1 MSDIPP
7 LLELRSVSKLFGSTI
22 ALNDISLTIRAG
34 EVHCLLGDNG
44 AGKSTVIKILS
55 GVHGPDRGQ
64 MLMEGREAV
73 FTSPR
78 MARDR
83 GIATVFQDLAMAPL
97 MSVSRNFFLG
107 REPVKRRWPYL
118 SFDVARAADVTRQEM
133 IRLGIDVRDPNQ
145 LVGTL
150 SGGERQCVAIAR
162 ALYFGA
168 KVLILDEP
176 TSALGVHQAAK
187 VLRFIT
193 QAKSGGV
200 GVVFI
205 THNINHAYPVGDVFT
220 LLNRGRSL
228 GSFRKS
234 EISQAEILRAMS
246 GGAELEELHESPG
259 QLQTSR

>member
-1 MSDIPP
+1 MMAPP
-7 LLELRSVSKLFGSTI
+7 LLELRGVSKSFGSTV
-22 ALNDISLTIRAG
+22 ALRNISFAVHAG

-44 AGKSTVIKILS
+44 AGKSTLIKILS
-55 GVHGPDRGQ
+55 GVHQPDSGA
-64 MLMEGREAV
+64 LLVEGKEAW
-73 FTSPR
+73 FDTPR
-78 MARDR
+78 AARDR

-107 REPVKRRWPYL
+107 REPVKKRWPYL
-118 SFDVARAADVTRQEM
+118 SFDLDHAASVTRQEM
-133 IRLGIDVRDPNQ
+133 NRLGIDVRDPNQ

-176 TSALGVHQAAK
+176 TSALGVHQASK
-187 VLRFIT
+187 VLKFIE
-193 QAKSGGV
+193 QAKAGGV
-200 GVVFI
+200 GVIFI

-234 EISQAEILRAMS
+234 EITRDDVLVAMS
-246 GGAELEELHESPG
+246 GGEPIAESEPNPEG
-259 QLQTSR
+259 AA

>member
-1 MSDIPP
+1 MNDAPP
-7 LLELRSVSKLFGSTI
+7 LLELRAVSKFFGSTV
-22 ALNDISLTIRAG
+22 ALDDISLKISAG

-44 AGKSTVIKILS
+44 AGKSTLIKILS
-55 GVHGPDRGQ
+55 GVHRPDSGQ
-64 MLMEGREAV
+64 MLMEGEETV

-78 MARDR
+78 AARER

-97 MSVSRNFFLG
+97 MSISRNFFLG
-107 REPVKRRWPYL
+107 REPVKKRWPYL
-118 SFDVARAADVTRQEM
+118 SFDVAHAADVTRQEM
-133 IRLGIDVRDPNQ
+133 IRLGIDIRDPNQ

-176 TSALGVHQAAK
+176 TSALGVHQAGE

-193 QAKSGGV
+193 QTKSGGV
-200 GVVFI
+200 GVIFI

-228 GSFRKS
+228 GTFRKS
-234 EISQAEILRAMS
+234 EISREEVLRAMS
-246 GGAELEELHESPG
+246 GGEALADLHG
-259 QLQTSR
+259 GR